1 MKRILFALAALS
13 ALSVFGAVSES
24 GPPRIVVTP
33 SGTGAGNTGELRFK
47 ELVANGNHHTGFKA
61 ADSLAAS
68 VIYTLPPADGTNT
81 YVLSTNGSGI
91 LSWVANG
98 LGSVSSVAL
107 SMPAEFS
114 VSGSPITT
122 SGTFTVS
129 KANQSANTHFAGP
142 TSGGAAAP
150 AFRALVEAD
159 IGANT
164 VNTAAIKDANVTL
177 AKIENIATDRLLGRD
192 TASGGVTEQLTVG
205 GGIEFTGS
213 GGIQRSALTGD
224 VTATAGSNSTAI
236 ASNAVVTAKIA
247 DANVTGAKLESRVR
261 PNYNYLINGDFA
273 IDQRKQASSVIDDV
287 YCLDRWNYLMSGSFA
302 SRMYQGTANPD
313 TGSKYYGACT
323 HTVASARFAIQQI
336 IEGKNMWHLR
346 GKDVILQARVRTT
359 EASKDVR
366 ACVISWTGTE
376 DSVTSDVV
384 NTWTSTTYTI
394 NNFFIN
400 NASLATI
407 SVSSAVTPGTT
418 WTDISVTHTV
428 NASATNLIVLFICNA
443 STVSANEEFQVSKAG
458 LYEGSEL
465 RTWMPRHIGEEIVL
479 CQRYCWTFDPSSSGY
494 YVGPLGYKDGNSLYH
509 FYRCPQ
515 KMRAVPVMFH
525 NITGYVATAPGTTTV
540 AAYGPAAAVYRTL
553 TGALTVGH
561 VGTSVDSGY
570 YYFAAGTSWSGTNG
584 EMNQMLFGPS
594 VILGFE
600 SEL

>member
-1 MKRILFALAALS
+1 MKHFVLLFAALS
-13 ALSVFGAVSES
+13 ALSLFGAVSEG
-24 GPPRIVVTP
+24 GPPRVVITP
-33 SGTGAGNTGELRFK
+33 SGTGAGNTGEIRFK

-61 ADSLAAS
+61 PDSLAAS

-122 SGTFTVS
+122 AGTFTVS

-150 AFRALVEAD
+150 TFRALVEAD
-159 IGANT
+159 IGTNT

-205 GGIEFTGS
+205 GGVEFTGS
-213 GGIQRSALTGD
+213 GGIQSSAFTGD
-224 VTATAGSNSTAI
+224 VTKSAGGTATTI

-273 IDQRKQASSVIDDV
+273 VDQRKVAATTQDDV
-287 YCLDRWNYLMSGSFA
+287 YCLDRWVYLNNSSFS
-302 SRMYQGTANPD
+302 SRQYQGTANPD
-313 TGSKYYGACT
+313 TGSKYYSACT
-323 HTVASARFAIQQI
+323 TTVSPCRFAIEQI

-346 GKDVILQARVRTT
+346 GKSVILQGRVRTT

-366 ACVISWTGTE
+366 AVIISWTGTE
-376 DSVTSDVV
+376 DTVTSDVV
-384 NTWTSTTYTI
+384 NTWTSTTYTA

-400 NASLATI
+400 SASIGTP

-428 NASATNLIVLFICNA
+428 DAAATNLIVLFVCNA
-443 STVSANEEFQVSKAG
+443 STVTNGEEFQVSKAG
-458 LYEGSEL
+458 LYEGTEL
-465 RTWMPRHIGEEIVL
+465 RTWTPRHIGEELTL
-479 CQRYCWTFDPSSSGY
+479 CQRYC
-494 YVGPLGYKDGNSLYH
+494 YVSVAPNGENGWIGLGLAYTTSNVLVSIK
-509 FYRCPQ
+509 FPTT
-515 KMRAVPVMFH
+515 MRTVPAFA
-525 NITGYVATAPGTTTV
+525 ATAADWQVGDGATNTDLTAISLSSTVCTPDGGRILTTV
-540 AAYGPAAAVYRTL
+540 AGTPLTQYRPYQCFSDGAAERKMT
-553 TGALTVGH
+553 
-561 VGTSVDSGY
+561 
-570 YYFAAGTSWSGTNG
+570 
-584 EMNQMLFGPS
+584 
-594 VILGFE
+594 FE

>member
-1 MKRILFALAALS
+1 MKHLVLFFAALS
-13 ALSVFGAVSES
+13 ALSLFGAVSES

-61 ADSLAAS
+61 PDSLAAS
-68 VIYTLPPADGTNT
+68 VIYTLPPADGTNG
-81 YVLSTNGSGI
+81 YVLSTTTGGI
-91 LSWVANG
+91 LAWVANG
-98 LGSVSSVAL
+98 AGSVSSVAL
-107 SMPAEFS
+107 SMPSEFS
-114 VSGSPITT
+114 VSGSPVTT

-129 KANQSANTHFAGP
+129 KATQSANAVFAGP

-150 AFRALVEAD
+150 TFRAVVEAD
-159 IGANT
+159 IGTNT
-164 VNTAAIKDANVTL
+164 VNTAAIKNANVTL

-192 TASGGVTEQLTVG
+192 TAASGVTEQLTVG
-205 GGIEFTGS
+205 GGVEFTGS
-213 GGIQRSALTGD
+213 GGIQTSAFTGD
-224 VTATAGSNSTAI
+224 VTKSAGGTATTI

-273 IDQRKQASSVIDDV
+273 IDQRKVAASILDDV
-287 YCLDRWNYLMSGSFA
+287 YCLDRWVYLSNGSFN

-323 HTVASARFAIQQI
+323 HTVSSSRFAIEQI

-418 WTDISVTHTV
+418 WTDISVSHTV

-443 STVSANEEFQVSKAG
+443 STIAANEEFQVSKAG
-458 LYEGSEL
+458 LYEGTEL
-465 RTWMPRHIGEEIVL
+465 RTWMPRHFAEEFVL
-479 CQRYCWTFDPSSSGY
+479 CQRYYEKSYDHAVTVPTGGLNGFMFIPASANVANGIGY
-494 YVGPLGYKDGNSLYH
+494 AQIVFKV
-509 FYRCPQ
+509 R
-515 KMRAVPVMFH
+515 KRAVPVVNMYSYNGVLGIASNGSGTDYGGSSAVSANIGEANCMVVNSSGSSLTLGGGGYIFH
-525 NITGYVATAPGTTTV
+525 
-540 AAYGPAAAVYRTL
+540 
-553 TGALTVGH
+553 
-561 VGTSVDSGY
+561 
-570 YYFAAGTSWSGTNG
+570 FAA
-584 EMNQMLFGPS
+584 
-594 VILGFE
+594 E